1 MEWWWSLL
9 SLGMGGRSMV
19 WQARYFAKSLKKIGR
34 CITSMDMALMVTEK
48 DFCARVKSM
57 SILE

>member
-1 MEWWWSLL
+1 
-9 SLGMGGRSMV
+9 MV
-19 WQARYFAKSLKKIGR
+19 WQSRYFAKSLKKIGR